1 MVYFSFFD
9 ISRIG
14 DGFWFVLDL
23 RFLNFTFLP
32 FLWVAAF
39 RRFFII
45 AGVV

>member
-9 ISRIG
+9 ISRMG

-23 RFLNFTFLP
+23 RFLNFRFLA

-39 RRFFII
+39 RRFLII